1 MHGAAN
7 QRLVLLLLDSETERV
22 KSFWARFGVDAALL
36 AVAVVWG
43 SSYLVAKDL
52 TVDASVPAVLG
63 WRFLVASLAMGMLW
77 LWRVRRFPGR
87 AEAMTGVVLG
97 LTQAAVL
104 FLETYGVA
112 QTRASNAGL
121 IISLTVI
128 FTPLLDAAATRR
140 WLPRGYFVAA
150 VVCVCGVA
158 LLVSGDGFRAPNAGD
173 LLMLA
178 AAGVRAGHVTLLG
191 SMTRGK
197 PYSSITVTLIQSMV
211 CAVLG
216 MAVDPSG
223 MLRAL
228 HGFGPAD
235 WAGVLY
241 LGLAC
246 SLFAFLVQLWA
257 VRRTSA
263 SRASLLMGTEPVWAV
278 AAGVLIAG
286 EALGWLG
293 ALGAALI
300 IGASYAGQRIEARS
314 RGAGSR
320 QAPVVD
326 PAEPGIRTRSIA
338 GRSRV

>member
-1 MHGAAN
+1 MVWSGK
-7 QRLVLLLLDSETERV
+7 TGPV
-22 KSFWARFGVDAALL
+22 KSLWARFGVDAALL

-52 TVDASVPAVLG
+52 TEAASVPAVLG
-63 WRFLVASLAMGMLW
+63 WRFLVASLAMGALW
-77 LWRVRRFPGR
+77 LWRVRRIPGR
-87 AEAMTGVVLG
+87 AEVLTGLVLG

-104 FLETYGVA
+104 FLETFGVA
-112 QTRASNAGL
+112 QTRAGNAGL
-121 IISLTVI
+121 IISLTVV
-128 FTPLLDAAATRR
+128 FTPLLEAVASRS

-178 AAGVRAGHVTLLG
+178 AAGVRAGHVTLLAA
-191 SMTRGK
+191 MTRGK
-197 PYSSITVTLIQSMV
+197 PFSSITVTLIQSVV

-216 MAVDPSG
+216 MAVDPAG
-223 MLRAL
+223 MVLAV
-228 HGFGPAD
+228 HGFGPAG

-246 SLFAFLVQLWA
+246 TVFAFLIQLWA

-263 SRASLLMGTEPVWAV
+263 SRASLLMGTEPIWAV

-286 EALGWLG
+286 EALGRLGGIG
-293 ALGAALI
+293 ALLI
-300 IGASYAGQRIEARS
+300 IGASYAGQRIESRV
-314 RGAGSR
+314 RGAG
-320 QAPVVD
+320 QARPSVIEPV
-326 PAEPGIRTRSIA
+326 EIA
-338 GRSRV
+338 G